1 MLAVPAVFA
10 GVHYSQILIQKS
22 VYFAIELNIPNQ
34 ECYGVLVGSGFGD
47 SAWLPIL
54 VPIVWFHS
62 RILCFVSDGLLLEGL
77 FRDGAGLKR
86 VLSCLRILMQ
96 STSGAIDVY
105 LVRRPD
111 EQMGMQNTA
120 EGAGGK
126 QPTSMAGVYSK
137 QQKWGSL
144 ANHFSEFL
152 FVTLSKI

>member
-1 MLAVPAVFA
+1 MLAVPAVLA

-34 ECYGVLVGSGFGD
+34 ECYGVLVSSGFGD
-47 SAWLPIL
+47 SAWLL
-54 VPIVWFHS
+54 VPIVWFHI
-62 RILCFVSDGLLLEGL
+62 RVLRFVSDGLLLEGL
-77 FRDGAGLKR
+77 FRDRAGLKR

-137 QQKWGSL
+137 QQKWSSL
-144 ANHFSEFL
+144 VNHFSEFL
-152 FVTLSKI
+152 FVTLRKI